1 MHEIGLEE
9 VRIGAENRVFCVLD
23 EVCTK
28 QRVAAEAVEVEVL
41 EEAGRWRTTSVV
53 IGHLF
58 ARYWR
63 VVIMRWRRRYT
74 IRHSFIIIVIILVF
88 CTLILSV
95 EFHLFYLMVVNLKI

>member
-9 VRIGAENRVFCVLD
+9 VRISAENGVFGVLD
-23 EVCTK
+23 EICTK

-41 EEAGRWRTTSVV
+41 EEAGRWRTTSIV

-58 ARYWR
+58 ARHWH

-74 IRHSFIIIVIILVF
+74 IRHSRGEIRRIG
-88 CTLILSV
+88 
-95 EFHLFYLMVVNLKI
+95 VNRRTATSHSRYSIRI

>member
-23 EVCTK
+23 EVRTK
-28 QRVAAEAVEVEVL
+28 QCIAAEAVEIEVL

-58 ARYWR
+58 ARDWR
-63 VVIMRWRRRYT
+63 VVIMRWRRRYA
-74 IRHSFIIIVIILVF
+74 IRHSRGEIR
-88 CTLILSV
+88 
-95 EFHLFYLMVVNLKI
+95 